1 MDITNITLHI
11 KATNETFS
19 INGTR
24 TNHWTLPI
32 QKRNILQQAHKLVL
46 HVDILDMEK
55 ANLRKHI
62 KKVHKNLAHKS
73 EKQLLLLFKMAGKD
87 NIRIK
92 ETIRR

>member
-1 MDITNITLHI
+1 MDIANMTLHI

-19 INGTR
+19 INVTR

-62 KKVHKNLAHKS
+62 KKKHKNLAHKS
-73 EKQLLLLFKMAGKD
+73 KNSFCYCLRWQGKIISELRKLD
-87 NIRIK
+87 L
-92 ETIRR
+92 